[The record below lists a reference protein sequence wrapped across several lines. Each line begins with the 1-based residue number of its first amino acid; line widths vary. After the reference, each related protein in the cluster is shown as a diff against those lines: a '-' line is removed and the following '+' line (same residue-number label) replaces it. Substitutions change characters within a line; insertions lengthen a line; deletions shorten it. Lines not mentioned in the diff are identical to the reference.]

1 MNENIFTL
9 PGGYFHDGC
18 LHKDVQL
25 KPITGKDEEM
35 LAEAEGAGEE
45 FIITLILANC
55 IQCLGHLDAIS
66 IDIARKMLIADRDF
80 ILMKQYQLTFGDKV
94 DAILTCPACDKK
106 MDIDFFLSEVE
117 VAENNLSSQ
126 VFTMELSS
134 LAAYEDEQ
142 GRKHRNIE
150 FRLPNGGDLEAV
162 EGIKNEI
169 DAVIKL
175 LSRCVIRV
183 GDKRMDEN
191 ISRSLTALA
200 RREIEEEMSEL
211 APRVELEMDIK
222 CPECQHLFTTH
233 FNIGLFFSKI
243 SG

>member
-9 PGGYFHDGC
+9 PGGYFYDGC

-25 KPITGKDEEM
+25 KPITGRDEEM
-35 LAEAEGAGEE
+35 LAEAEGAGNE
-45 FIITLILANC
+45 FATALIISNC
-55 IQCLGHLDAIS
+55 IQSLGHLDAVS
-66 IDIARKMLIADRDF
+66 IDTARKILIADRDF
-80 ILMKQYQLTFGDKV
+80 ILLKQYQLTFGDKV
-94 DAILTCPACDKK
+94 DAVLICPACDKK
-106 MDIDFFLSEVE
+106 MDIDFFLSQVE
-117 VAENNLSSQ
+117 VVEKNLGSQ
-126 VFTMELSS
+126 IFTMELSP

-162 EGIKNEI
+162 EGMQNEA

-175 LSRCVIRV
+175 LSRCVSRV
-183 GDKRMDEN
+183 GDQRMDEN

-211 APRVELEMDIK
+211 APRVELEMDLI

>member
-9 PGGYFHDGC
+9 PGGYFYDGC

-25 KPITGKDEEM
+25 KPVTGRDEEM
-35 LAEAEGAGEE
+35 LAEAEGAGNE
-45 FIITLILANC
+45 FVTTLILANC
-55 IQCLGHLDAIS
+55 IQSLGHLDAVS
-66 IDIARKMLIADRDF
+66 IDTARKILIADRDF
-80 ILMKQYQLTFGDKV
+80 ILLKQYQLTFGDKV
-94 DAILTCPACDKK
+94 DAVLICPACDKK
-106 MDIDFFLSEVE
+106 MDIDFFLSQVE
-117 VAENNLSSQ
+117 VVEKNLGSQ
-126 VFTMELSS
+126 IFTMELSP

-162 EGIKNEI
+162 EGMQNEA

-175 LSRCVIRV
+175 LSRCVSRV
-183 GDKRMDEN
+183 GDQRMDEN

-211 APRVELEMDIK
+211 APRVELEMDLI